1 MKTTWGLLCSA
12 LALSLVLT
20 LSHALLRAATAYPP
34 LDAPWL
40 TRVGF
45 ALFLYA
51 LVFFAYAM
59 LLKYFDISILF
70 PVYTALSIAG
80 VSIVGIFY
88 FGEALSLSKV
98 LGLCTL
104 LAGVTILSL

>member
-1 MKTTWGLLCSA
+1 M
-12 LALSLVLT
+12 
-20 LSHALLRAATAYPP
+20 
-34 LDAPWL
+34 
-40 TRVGF
+40 RVGF

-80 VSIVGIFY
+80 VSIVGILY
-88 FGEALSLSKV
+88 FGEAFSLSKIF
-98 LGLCTL
+98 GLCTL
-104 LAGVTILSL
+104 LVGVAILSL

>member
-1 MKTTWGLLCSA
+1 MKNTWLLLCSA

-20 LSHALLRAATAYPP
+20 LSHALLRAAAAYPP
-34 LDAPWL
+34 LASPWL
-40 TRVGF
+40 MRVGI

-51 LVFFAYAM
+51 LVFFAYAI
-59 LLKYFDISILF
+59 LLKHFDISILF

-80 VSIVGIFY
+80 VSIVGILY
-88 FGEALSLSKV
+88 FGEAFSLSKL

-104 LAGVTILSL
+104 LVGVAILSQ